1 MRARH
6 TVETSK
12 LRKVFFSEINQSEIT
27 DLLGDLREMILRG
40 LSKLL
45 EFRETLNICDEDY
58 YNLTALSYAQFED
71 VVNRHVL
78 N

>member
-1 MRARH
+1 MRGI
-6 TVETSK
+6 K
-12 LRKVFFSEINQSEIT
+12 LKRLNSEKFFFSEINQSEIT